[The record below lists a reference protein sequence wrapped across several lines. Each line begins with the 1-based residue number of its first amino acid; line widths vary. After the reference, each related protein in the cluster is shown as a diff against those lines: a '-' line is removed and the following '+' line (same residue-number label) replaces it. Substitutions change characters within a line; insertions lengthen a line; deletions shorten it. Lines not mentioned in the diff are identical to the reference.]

1 MFLPGHREC
10 VLLGLNRAWRTS
22 EGSFCACACVWIG
35 LDHQLA
41 CGGIGPTQKAL
52 RGDGTMAARG
62 EASACVGLLRTK
74 KAPGGVLRRVALPL
88 TPELCGRLG
97 HRVRPQRARREGE
110 SLSGARVAGAAP
122 LPSGV
127 AGSHPNPEDA
137 PPPPPPR
144 RAVRGSRDRAGR
156 IAPLGAQRRER
167 RDAAQGSRAH
177 LPASDFSLLLRSF
190 FFSFFRW
197 TARVG
202 FRACVLSPTGCV
214 LRAACENYGGVTAD
228 VCICVL
234 PLCQPRNFPYR

>member
-1 MFLPGHREC
+1 MRYTRARSARQPAGGWLQERPTHHTMSRAAMNGQVLRLPTGEFVSPRTSRVC
-10 VLLGLNRAWRTS
+10 VLGLNRAWRTS

-41 CGGIGPTQKAL
+41 CGGIGPAQTPCAVMAQWLPEARRAPAL
-52 RGDGTMAARG
+52 VCC
-62 EASACVGLLRTK
+62 EPE
-74 KAPGGVLRRVALPL
+74 APGGVLRRVALPL
-88 TPELCGRLG
+88 TPALCGRLG

-144 RAVRGSRDRAGR
+144 RAVRGSRDRAGGV
-156 IAPLGAQRRER
+156 APLGAQRRER

-177 LPASDFSLLLRSF
+177 LPASDFSAAAALIF
-190 FFSFFRW
+190 FFAVDSLGR
-197 TARVG
+197 
-202 FRACVLSPTGCV
+202 L
-214 LRAACENYGGVTAD
+214 
-228 VCICVL
+228 
-234 PLCQPRNFPYR
+234 